1 MSAQTILGLY
11 AKNYARSWTSVCN
24 QGHVVVCVCCRLR
37 DEAASSAKQALAQ
50 ALQHDPP
57 HTYIA
62 HVARMT
68 AALDSLVAAVH
79 QAATRHQQHG
89 AAAKAAGAA
98 GLNSSRGVSRVNS
111 RQGRGGASE
120 RGRQAGSML
129 ALLERCG
136 SDVVV
141 PGGDVAWVKG
151 VVVRL
156 KELLLESDR

>member
-1 MSAQTILGLY
+1 
-11 AKNYARSWTSVCN
+11 
-24 QGHVVVCVCCRLR
+24 
-37 DEAASSAKQALAQ
+37 
-50 ALQHDPP
+50 
-57 HTYIA
+57 
-62 HVARMT
+62 MT
-68 AALDSLVAAVH
+68 AALDSLVTAVQ
-79 QAATRHQQHG
+79 QAATRHQQQG
-89 AAAKAAGAA
+89 AAAKA

-111 RQGRGGASE
+111 RQGRGGTSE

-156 KELLLESDR
+156 KELLLESDRWVDCWQGGVCVPCWFPVVPSTFLRAVCMFGTYFDMD